1 MGFDAE
7 EPLVGRPAEVH
18 LEVTRFIPAP
28 VLGEDK
34 CGNQV
39 GIDHR
44 AGFEEQAALA
54 QRRVKSRQEFL
65 DQRMLL

>member
-28 VLGEDK
+28 VLGGDK
-34 CGNQV
+34 CGNQG
-39 GIDHR
+39 GIDHH
-44 AGFEEQAALA
+44 AGFEEQAALS
-54 QRRVKSRQEFL
+54 Q
-65 DQRMLL
+65 

>member
-18 LEVTRFIPAP
+18 LEVTRFIPTP

-44 AGFEEQAALA
+44 AGFEE
-54 QRRVKSRQEFL
+54 
-65 DQRMLL
+65 